1 MSARTAAWLSRAIL
15 VLSAVAVLVS
25 ISIWYASQ
33 RSADRTSI
41 VVIGDPSA
49 PRVNE
54 VRAELAATIAG
65 GGSFLP
71 ESPNV
76 GFVAVFVVSL
86 GWILVG
92 SLIVSRQPKNWAGW
106 LFVAIGIPLPLLSLS
121 QALVV
126 YGARVEGADVP
137 LLGFWAV
144 LGEYVIYPIG
154 LLPLLFLLFPDGRP
168 PSPGWRWAV
177 RGLLG
182 GVGLAIAAF
191 AVRPG
196 PLNNWVEQ
204 GILYVNPIGIDGF
217 AGFGGALIAVGAI
230 VALGAAVSTVVAV
243 RRRFRRSVGE
253 ERQQL
258 RWLRFVASAAGIS
271 FALQFTLGLTADIAG
286 FEPEVPI
293 FDILFL
299 VTAAILAFGIP
310 AAYLI
315 AIFRYGLW
323 DLDVV
328 IRKTVQYG
336 ALVAVFTAMGALAVL
351 AVPTLLF
358 GVGSDIST
366 LPVIVIAAVI
376 AGAFLWL
383 RPRVT
388 RLANRIVYGRR
399 ATPYEVLSTFSGR
412 VGETYSIEDV
422 LPRMAQLVAEATG
435 ARRVDVWLRVGREL
449 RPEVTW
455 PADAPAHPARTI
467 ANDRAPLVSEERGVE
482 VRHQGEL
489 LGEIT
494 MEPAPDDPMNPSKE
508 ALLGDLASQ
517 AGLVLRNVRLIE
529 ELRASRQRLVAAQ
542 DAERRR
548 IERNIHDGVQQQL
561 VALNVQLGLL
571 ARAATQDPERAA
583 EMATTLQ
590 GRTTSTLEDLRDL
603 ARGIYPPLLADK
615 GLGEALTAQARKS
628 AIPVEVETDG
638 IGRYPQAVE
647 SAVYFCTLEALNNVA
662 KYADASRVT
671 ITVEEDDEHL
681 TFTVS
686 DDGHGFDPNEVGYG
700 TGLQGMADRLDAIGG
715 GLRIDSSSG
724 QGTTVEGSVPIGH
737 PEGRR

>member
-1 MSARTAAWLSRAIL
+1 MSTRTAAWLSRTIL
-15 VLSAVAVLVS
+15 VLSAAAVLVS
-25 ISIWYASQ
+25 IPIWYASQ
-33 RSADRTSI
+33 RSADRTAI

-49 PRVNE
+49 PRVAE

-76 GFVAVFVVSL
+76 GFVAIFVVSL

-92 SLIVSRQPKNWAGW
+92 SLILSRQPRNWAGW
-106 LFVAIGIPLPLLSLS
+106 LFVAIGIPLPILSLS

-144 LGEYVIYPIG
+144 LGEYVLYPIG

-230 VALGAAVSTVVAV
+230 VALGASVSTVVAV

-271 FALQFTLGLTADIAG
+271 FALQFTVGLTADIAG
-286 FEPEVPI
+286 FETEVPI

-299 VTAAILAFGIP
+299 LTAAILAFGIP

-328 IRKTVQYG
+328 IRKTIQYG
-336 ALVAVFTAMGALAVL
+336 ALVAAFTAMGALAVL

-358 GVGSDIST
+358 GVGSDVST
-366 LPVIVIAAVI
+366 FPVIVIAAII
-376 AGAFLWL
+376 AAAFLWL

-412 VGETYSIEDV
+412 VGETYSTEDV

-455 PADAPAHPARTI
+455 PADAPAHIARTI
-467 ANDRAPLVSEERGVE
+467 ANDRAPSVGEEHGVE

-489 LGEIT
+489 LGAIT

-571 ARAATQDPERAA
+571 ARAATQDPERAV
-583 EMATTLQ
+583 EMAMGLQ
-590 GRTTSTLEDLRDL
+590 GQATSTLEELRDL

-615 GLGEALTAQARKS
+615 GLVAALEAQARK
-628 AIPVEVETDG
+628 AAVPTQVTTTEV
-638 IGRYPQAVE
+638 GRYPEAVE
-647 SAVYFCTLEALNNVA
+647 GAVYFSVLESLNNVA
-662 KYADASRVT
+662 KYAGATSAR
-671 ITVEEDDEHL
+671 ITL
-681 TFTVS
+681 TQHDGSLEFVVR
-686 DDGHGFDPNEVGYG
+686 DDGRGFDPSATGYG
-700 TGLQGMADRLDAIGG
+700 TGLQGIADRLDAIGG
-715 GLRIDSSSG
+715 ELLIESE
-724 QGTTVEGSVPIGH
+724 QGAGTSLTGRVPIVEGGS
-737 PEGRR
+737 

>member
-1 MSARTAAWLSRAIL
+1 MTPRAARWISRTIL
-15 VLSAVAVLVS
+15 VLATLAVVVS
-25 ISIWYASQ
+25 VPLFYAAQ

-49 PRVNE
+49 PRVDE

-92 SLIVSRQPKNWAGW
+92 SLIVSRQPRNWAGW
-106 LFVAIGIPLPLLSLS
+106 LFVAIGIPLPILSLS

-126 YGARVEGADVP
+126 YGARVEGADLP

-144 LGEYVIYPIG
+144 LGEYVLYPIG

-182 GVGLAIAAF
+182 GVGLAVAAF

-204 GILYVNPIGIDGF
+204 GILFVNPIGIDGF

-271 FALQFTLGLTADIAG
+271 FALQFTLGLTADLAG
-286 FEPEVPI
+286 FDPEVPI

-299 VTAAILAFGIP
+299 LTASILAFGIP

-336 ALVAVFTAMGALAVL
+336 VLVAAFTAVTALAVL

-358 GVGSDIST
+358 GVGSDVAPLS
-366 LPVIVIAAVI
+366 VIVIAAII

-383 RPRVT
+383 RPRVV

-412 VGETYSIEDV
+412 VGETYSTEEV

-449 RPEVTW
+449 HPEVTW
-455 PADAPAHPARTI
+455 PADTPFHPARTI
-467 ANDRAPLVSEERGVE
+467 ESDSAPELGDEHGIE

-489 LGEIT
+489 LGAIT
-494 MEPAPDDPMNPSKE
+494 LEPAPDDPMNPSKE
-508 ALLGDLASQ
+508 ELLRDLASQ
-517 AGLVLRNVRLIE
+517 AGLVLRNVGLIE

-590 GRTTSTLEDLRDL
+590 GRATSTLEELRDL

-615 GLGEALTAQARKS
+615 GLETALEAQARK
-628 AIPVEVETDG
+628 AAVPTHVTATG
-638 IGRYPQAVE
+638 IGRYPEAVE
-647 SAVYFCTLEALNNVA
+647 GAVYFSVLEALNNVA
-662 KYADASRVT
+662 KYAGATSAR
-671 ITVEEDDEHL
+671 ITLAQRDGSLEFEVR
-681 TFTVS
+681 
-686 DDGHGFDPNEVGYG
+686 DDGRGFDPSTTGYG
-700 TGLQGMADRLDAIGG
+700 TGLQGIADRLDSIGG
-715 GLRIDSSSG
+715 ELKIESGAGAGTLVAGRIP
-724 QGTTVEGSVPIGH
+724 VEAAP
-737 PEGRR
+737 